1 MTPVNSSHQK
11 ISNHAFAAS
20 TANLLHKM
28 NTIFFLGVVFE
39 DVARYSLVADTL
51 AVEEHD
57 WLDAKSSYAGI

>member
-1 MTPVNSSHQK
+1 
-11 ISNHAFAAS
+11 
-20 TANLLHKM
+20 M